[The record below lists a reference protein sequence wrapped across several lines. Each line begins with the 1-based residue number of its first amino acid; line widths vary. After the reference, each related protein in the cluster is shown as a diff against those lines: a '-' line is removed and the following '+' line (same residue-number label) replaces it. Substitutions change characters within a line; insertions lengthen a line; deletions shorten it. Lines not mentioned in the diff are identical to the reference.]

1 MINVRKNLLQKLK
14 DGEKS
19 NRRDLVIFIIVLT
32 ACVFVIWTRYF
43 WLVCMEVSGGSMNET
58 LNSGDYVLVN
68 RLCSCSRGDVIVFT
82 TGELEKLGNGKTKSY
97 IKRVIAVEDDEIKFV
112 DGKVWL
118 KKSGESG
125 FSLLYEPYVSGQD
138 TFCSGAENEII
149 KVSKDCVFVMGD
161 NRLNSKDSRSF
172 GEVKLEWV
180 DGVVS
185 QFVIANK
192 DGFLGKLYRYF

>member
-19 NRRDLVIFIIVLT
+19 ERRDLAVLIIVL
-32 ACVFVIWTRYF
+32 AICFFVIWTRYY

-58 LNSGDYVLVN
+58 LTDGDYVLVN

-82 TGELEKLGNGKTKSY
+82 TGELEKLENGKTKSY
-97 IKRVIAVEDDEIKFV
+97 IKRVIAVEGDEIKFA
-112 DGKVWL
+112 DGRVWL

-125 FSLLYEPYVSGQD
+125 FSLLNEPYVLGQL
-138 TFCSGAENEII
+138 TFCSGAENEVI

-185 QFVIANK
+185 QFVIDNK